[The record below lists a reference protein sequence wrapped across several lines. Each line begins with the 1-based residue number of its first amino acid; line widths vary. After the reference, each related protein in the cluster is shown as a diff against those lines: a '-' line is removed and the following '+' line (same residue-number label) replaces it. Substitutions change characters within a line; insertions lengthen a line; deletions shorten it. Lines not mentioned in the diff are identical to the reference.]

1 MNIAMSLLSGPTT
14 YPQSLTGIRFL
25 ANPVPFDPTLP
36 TYIESEFKLLRHHA
50 RAILSVLERQDLENV
65 DSELAEYR
73 QAVKSYLKVVSM
85 ELYVHLRHGLAHEDP
100 RRAEF
105 LRFEKHTFALVKLI
119 AGFLK
124 QCDLIPRQDVDRLKS
139 VIYKVDQL
147 LVSKYREE
155 KKVLWPMYEL

>member
-1 MNIAMSLLSGPTT
+1 MSLLSGPST

-36 TYIESEFKLLRHHA
+36 TYIEGEFYLLRHQV
-50 RAILSVLERQDLENV
+50 RALLGALERNDLENLEN
-65 DSELAEYR
+65 ELMEFR
-73 QAVKSYLKVVSM
+73 QAVKTYLKVVSL
-85 ELYVHLRHGLAHEDP
+85 ELYVHLRHGLACEDP
-100 RRAEF
+100 RREGF

-124 QCDLIPRQDVDRLKS
+124 QCDLIPREDVDRLKS

-147 LVSKYREE
+147 LVSKFREE

>member
-1 MNIAMSLLSGPTT
+1 MSLISGPST

-25 ANPVPFDPTLP
+25 ANPVPFDPTLQ
-36 TYIESEFKLLRHHA
+36 TYLEGEFNLLRHHA
-50 RAILSVLERQDLENV
+50 KALMSVLQRDDHENIEN
-65 DSELAEYR
+65 ELVEYR
-73 QAVKSYLKVVSM
+73 LAVKNYLKVVSM
-85 ELYVHLRHGLAHEDP
+85 ELYVHLRHGLADEDP

-124 QCDLIPRQDVDRLKS
+124 QCDLIPREDVDRLKS
-139 VIYKVDQL
+139 IIYKVDQL

-155 KKVLWPMYEL
+155 IKVLWPMYEL